1 MTIFSAT
8 MRNNVVIL
16 FCESSGRSATIIFS
30 AALHALK
37 IVVAHQC
44 QEGDVTRADFQQRFL
59 AQHGVILFQIVTTFF
74 QNCCPKH
81 FRCKSSPVTLPLALM
96 RRHTLSKDK

>member
-8 MRNNVVIL
+8 IRNNVVIL
-16 FCESSGRSATIIFS
+16 FCESLGRSATIIFS
-30 AALHALK
+30 ASLHALK

-44 QEGDVTRADFQQRFL
+44 QERDVTRADFPQRFL
-59 AQHGVILFQIVTTFF
+59 AQHGVILLQIVTTYL
-74 QNCCPKH
+74 C
-81 FRCKSSPVTLPLALM
+81 CKSSPVTLPLDLM

>member
-8 MRNNVVIL
+8 IRNNVVIL
-16 FCESSGRSATIIFS
+16 FCESSGRSATIFFS
-30 AALHALK
+30 ASLHALK

-44 QEGDVTRADFQQRFL
+44 QERDVTRADFQQRFL
-59 AQHGVILFQIVTTFF
+59 AQHGVILLQIVTKFF
-74 QNCCPKH
+74 QNCCPKNLC
-81 FRCKSSPVTLPLALM
+81 CKSSPVTLPLDLM